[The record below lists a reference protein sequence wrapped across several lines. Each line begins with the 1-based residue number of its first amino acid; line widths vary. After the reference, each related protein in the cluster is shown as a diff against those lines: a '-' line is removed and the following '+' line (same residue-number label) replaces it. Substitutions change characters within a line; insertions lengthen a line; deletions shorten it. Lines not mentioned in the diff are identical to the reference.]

1 MTVSYRVQPPAELVQ
16 ALSQAKRV
24 VMVTHLNPDGDGL
37 GSESALALALEA
49 LGKQVLIFNNDAT
62 PAQYSFLGLEERRAQ
77 ALPPVDVVVALD
89 CPVLERL
96 GAAGKA
102 AFEAAPVS
110 VVIDHHVPKEAF
122 GQRTW
127 ISTDCCATGEM
138 MEPLI
143 AALGVTL
150 SPAMAT
156 ALYAALVN
164 DTGCF
169 HHSNT
174 DQWVFECAARLL
186 KAGADSTGVNR
197 RLLDEKP
204 LGMVRLQAHVMDKL
218 TVIAGGKAALVAVGV
233 DDLKAFGS
241 GWEDTDGLA
250 EGLRSIAGIEVS
262 AMLREEGPAKA
273 KLSLRS
279 KFAFDVNV
287 FAGQWGGGGHAK
299 AVGATIPMALPQ
311 AVAAVA
317 AALEK
322 ALA

>member
-16 ALSQAKRV
+16 ALRQAQRV
-24 VMVTHLNPDGDGL
+24 AMVTHLNPDGDGL
-37 GSESALALALEA
+37 GAESALALALES
-49 LGKQVLIFNNDAT
+49 LGKQVHIFNNDAT
-62 PAQYSFLGLEERRAQ
+62 PAQYAFLGLEERRVQ
-77 ALPPVDVVVALD
+77 ALPPVDLVVALD

-96 GAAGKA
+96 GAAGKT
-102 AFEAAPVS
+102 AFGAAPAS

-122 GQRTW
+122 GQHTW
-127 ISTDCCATGEM
+127 ISTECCATGEM

-150 SPAMAT
+150 SAAMAT

-174 DQWVFECAARLL
+174 DQWVFECASRLL
-186 KAGADSTGVNR
+186 KAGADSAGVNR

-204 LGMVRLQAHVMDKL
+204 LGMVRLQAHVLDRL

-233 DDLKAFGS
+233 EDLKAFNA

-250 EGLRSIAGIEVS
+250 EGLRSIAGVEVS

-279 KFAFDVNV
+279 KYAFDVNV

-299 AVGATIPMALPQ
+299 AAGATIPLPLPQ